1 MHNKTFLSALDT
13 SKLEKLKQKELTKLK
28 KIQLSVIDDA
38 KSRADVLVE
47 RKRSLDGFTNDAEEA
62 DDNIREANNVG
73 NQILEF
79 LESQIA
85 AARDEIEDAIDIL
98 NKIEDGAKAL
108 GMSPKDIDNYDYL
121 LDALQDVQKDID
133 GAENTADNLA
143 DLLGR

>member
-13 SKLEKLKQKELTKLK
+13 SKLEKLKQKELTELK

-47 RKRSLDGFTNDAEEA
+47 RKKSLDGFTNDAEEA
-62 DDNIREANNVG
+62 DAEIREANENG
-73 NQILEF
+73 NRILEF
-79 LESQIA
+79 LTSQIA
-85 AARDEIEDAIDIL
+85 AARDEIDDAIIIL
-98 NKIEDGAKAL
+98 NKIEDGANAL

>member
-13 SKLEKLKQKELTKLK
+13 SKLEKLKQKELTELK